1 MDMENSN
8 EHMRRGAAGCAPT
21 CISPIAQIIT
31 RAGIAFLMLV
41 SVGSPAATAQTRAS
55 LGVGV
60 GSVRSETGSSFSSG
74 SLSPTIRFAT
84 PGFVTQLSGF
94 GAALPNGAWSG
105 AGNLHLWGATPRV
118 IGPLRFGAEGIVEGT
133 TRRGGAW
140 TSAAHGLGELL
151 WSGPGWG
158 FGLGAG
164 PSAGW
169 IVNDP
174 SVVAL
179 HTRGRVWWRPG
190 GSAGA
195 TYVQLSVEPTR
206 FFGQW
211 FTDVGAGFTVRQG
224 PVGLS
229 LSTDARLSQVYGST
243 AAGSGFL
250 QLFLGPVLSLELGG
264 GSYLREP
271 YQGFPR
277 GSFFRLGLRMGSMR
291 PRAATPTRAATPKRL
306 GPLVPL
312 VRGDSLVV
320 QFRFRDVHTVAIAG
334 NWDAW
339 QTHALRRVG
348 GDLWQGTFA
357 LTRGVYHFNL
367 LVNGR
372 SWVVPSGVTT
382 VPDGLG
388 GKVAV
393 LLVR

>member
-1 MDMENSN
+1 MDIHRST

-21 CISPIAQIIT
+21 CISPIARLIT
-31 RAGIAFLMLV
+31 RVGIAFLLV
-41 SVGSPAATAQTRAS
+41 SASSSAATAQTRAS

-60 GSVRSETGSSFSSG
+60 GTVRNETGSSFSSA
-74 SLSPTIRFAT
+74 SLSPTIRFTT

-94 GAALPNGAWSG
+94 GASLPNGAWSG
-105 AGNLHLWGATPRV
+105 AGNLHLRGATPRV
-118 IGPLRFGAEGIVEGT
+118 IGPLRFGAEGIVQGT

-140 TSAAHGLGELL
+140 TSGAHGLGELL
-151 WSGPGWG
+151 WSGQGWG

-169 IVNDP
+169 IANEP

-190 GSAGA
+190 GRTSL
-195 TYVQLSVEPTR
+195 QLSVEPTR

-229 LSTDARLSQVYGST
+229 FSTDARLSRVYGST

-277 GSFFRLGLRMGSMR
+277 GSFFRLGMRMGSTR
-291 PRAATPTRAATPKRL
+291 PRAANPTRAATPKGL

-320 QFRFRDVHTVAIAG
+320 RFRFHNVQSVAMAG
-334 NWDAW
+334 NWDGW

-357 LTRGVYHFNL
+357 LTRGQYHFNL
-367 LVNGR
+367 LVNSR
-372 SWVVPSGVTT
+372 TWVVPSGVATL
-382 VPDGLG
+382 PDGLG
-388 GKVAV
+388 GRVAV